1 MEPDESPS
9 IPNASPA
16 RSDDFSR
23 RRLPPRLEQHDSASQ
38 LSFSLRRASSGAT
51 HVEDRTT
58 FRARTASGASLAE
71 SWESFRL
78 PGVAQWRSL
87 RDKGKSVARDDS
99 DGDEEAEGY
108 GDNAEDEACFVDED
122 TGKVDFIVSLPS
134 EISLFILLHLDFKS
148 LVSCGLVSRQ
158 WRVFALD
165 PLLWRSLFQQNP
177 QWTIKPEVYHAAAIA
192 AQRAASQTPTAHLQS
207 PSSGGGYFDNRP
219 SMPNLRRA
227 ASSFSKAGVKK
238 VVNGADRVSQGGANF
253 GKKLSGL
260 VNDIGNL
267 SLSSPSG
274 SSHGGSRAPSEA
286 GTTSTADTT
295 PETPLRP
302 RTLASRR
309 STATALMTMSTPAA
323 PSTSTLSTHAFASP
337 PSTSL
342 SRTNSATALSSLASS
357 ISSLPPSRKPSVKR
371 ARSSQHFHPPPSPAI
386 SLSLSLDIPT
396 FLDWPKMFKDRW
408 LLEKRW
414 NDGNPSWNWL
424 EGHEDSVYCVQF
436 DEKKVVSGSRDKTI
450 RVWDTASGTATRIL
464 TGHEGS
470 ILCLQYDDE
479 ILLSGSSDS
488 RILMWDLVG
497 EEGTGKGK
505 YEVKK
510 SLIGHAMAVLDLCF
524 DDKWI
529 VSSSKDT
536 TTRVWHR
543 KSGEFFRS
551 LSGHRGPVNAV
562 ALNADRILTA
572 SGDAFMKM
580 WDAETGKAIR
590 TFAGHTR
597 GLACVEWSRDGKEI
611 VSAGNDQVIKLWNAD
626 SGECMKEFKGHTDL
640 VRGLSFDAVSRKI
653 VSVGYDKTT
662 RVWDVDDEGEAVEGN
677 PTRVVAAKH
686 RFKSHASLVFDVAF
700 DVSKIV
706 SSSHDRRILV
716 MDFAAGLDVSKFA
729 S

>member
-1 MEPDESPS
+1 MIVTETK
-9 IPNASPA
+9 
-16 RSDDFSR
+16 R
-23 RRLPPRLEQHDSASQ
+23 PRVTETTQRT
-38 LSFSLRRASSGAT
+38 RRASST
-51 HVEDRTT
+51 RT
-58 FRARTASGASLAE
+58 RGKLVSAHPRRS
-71 SWESFRL
+71 RL
-78 PGVAQWRSL
+78 S
-87 RDKGKSVARDDS
+87 SVAS
-99 DGDEEAEGY
+99 SPGLTI
-108 GDNAEDEACFVDED
+108 VS
-122 TGKVDFIVSLPS
+122 TDFIVSLPS

-436 DEKKVVSGSRDKTI
+436 DEKKVVSGSVSLPSPVPMFDPTGLTSFLY
-450 RVWDTASGTATRIL
+450 VLSSATRRF
-464 TGHEGS
+464 E
-470 ILCLQYDDE
+470 C
-479 ILLSGSSDS
+479 
-488 RILMWDLVG
+488 
-497 EEGTGKGK
+497 GTRRR
-505 YEVKK
+505 ERQ
-510 SLIGHAMAVLDLCF
+510 L
-524 DDKWI
+524 
-529 VSSSKDT
+529 
-536 TTRVWHR
+536 
-543 KSGEFFRS
+543 
-551 LSGHRGPVNAV
+551 
-562 ALNADRILTA
+562 A
-572 SGDAFMKM
+572 S
-580 WDAETGKAIR
+580 
-590 TFAGHTR
+590 
-597 GLACVEWSRDGKEI
+597 
-611 VSAGNDQVIKLWNAD
+611 
-626 SGECMKEFKGHTDL
+626 
-640 VRGLSFDAVSRKI
+640 
-653 VSVGYDKTT
+653 
-662 RVWDVDDEGEAVEGN
+662 
-677 PTRVVAAKH
+677 
-686 RFKSHASLVFDVAF
+686 
-700 DVSKIV
+700 
-706 SSSHDRRILV
+706 
-716 MDFAAGLDVSKFA
+716 
-729 S
+729 